1 MLRHLKSILTAVAVC
16 ALCVGLSPATSVAG
30 TILEMNLGNVVNDIE
45 YDGTTLRTTTEN
57 VATTGDQDTGVQ
69 FLGILDPLFTD
80 ILTTNQ
86 ASFTLSGL
94 VPDGQASLIVN
105 SVIIQNFKNGI
116 FELYGN
122 SGNNLLL
129 KGNLGNSALSGS
141 LNNTTGGLFQTTLGT
156 ATGGS
161 LMGLIDPSSISLS
174 MNFTAI
180 ADTPSGLPGLR
191 VSPLPGGPINFFLTN
206 LSPFRADA
214 TVNIEANVPE
224 PGSVMLV
231 FLGGAIAMATGR
243 RFSRSFSAANLRS
256 YKYWG
261 TARKMCYSVKIH
273 FFNVFSCLP
282 RHIG

>member
-1 MLRHLKSILTAVAVC
+1 MLRHPKSILTAVAVC
-16 ALCVGLSPATSVAG
+16 ALCVGLSPATSLAG

-45 YDGTTLRTTTEN
+45 YDGTTLRTVIEN

-116 FELYGN
+116 FELYGD

-180 ADTPSGLPGLR
+180 SDTPSGLPGLR

-206 LSPFRADA
+206 LNPFRADA

-231 FLGGAIAMATGR
+231 LLAFAIAMAAGR
-243 RFSRSFSAANLRS
+243 CSSR
-256 YKYWG
+256 
-261 TARKMCYSVKIH
+261 
-273 FFNVFSCLP
+273 
-282 RHIG
+282 